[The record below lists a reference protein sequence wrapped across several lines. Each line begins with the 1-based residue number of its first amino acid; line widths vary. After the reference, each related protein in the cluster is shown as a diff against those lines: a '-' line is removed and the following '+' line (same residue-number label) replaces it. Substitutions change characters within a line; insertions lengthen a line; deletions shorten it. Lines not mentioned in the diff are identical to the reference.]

1 MNADTISKKTAMLK
15 ERLLNKT
22 INAQNDELQMD
33 LLKGYIYNKSHNED
47 KWEELGD
54 EEEDDDD
61 DDERKELGDDEDDE
75 FEEESDGNDDEDDDL
90 EDGEEDDEDELED
103 EDDDD

>member
-61 DDERKELGDDEDDE
+61 DDERKELGDDEED
-75 FEEESDGNDDEDDDL
+75 EEEGDDNYDNDL
-90 EDGEEDDEDELED
+90 EEDNEDEIEEEDDND
-103 EDDDD
+103 